1 MKRSWSTV
9 AALIA
14 ATLAMTTMASPRAVR
29 AEYVECCRYASTPPP
44 TAAEPG
50 DGNPWPLSTPRRI
63 PEPSGLL
70 LVGAGIV
77 ALRAVRRRRGRAS
90 GRVLQSAGD
99 AVHGGGEAVERGV
112 MVQP

>member
-1 MKRSWSTV
+1 MKRTWSTA

-14 ATLAMTTMASPRAVR
+14 ATLISPR

-44 TAAEPG
+44 AAAEPG
-50 DGNPWPLSTPRRI
+50 DGNPWPLSAPRRI

-77 ALRAVRRRRGRAS
+77 ALRAVRRRRG
-90 GRVLQSAGD
+90 
-99 AVHGGGEAVERGV
+99 
-112 MVQP
+112 